1 MLSLCYNILKEREKK
16 AKAKGGFKMTKELL
30 NLNDK
35 QIEKLI
41 SLGAKRWTKYGRD
54 RLYIR
59 DTAKELGLD
68 YDRYNT
74 GNIRYASF
82 NGEKISNSQ
91 CRRMLD
97 QIDGAYINLAT
108 GEIMMGGRE
117 EEAQMFISA
126 LEKIIL

>member
-1 MLSLCYNILKEREKK
+1 MVFNIIKEREIKK
-16 AKAKGGFKMTKELL
+16 AKAKGGFKMTKEVF
-30 NLNDK
+30 NLTDE

-41 SLGAKRWTKYGRD
+41 SLGAKRWTKYDRD

-59 DTAKELGLD
+59 DIAKELGLD

-108 GEIMMGGRE
+108 GEIMIGGRE

>member
-1 MLSLCYNILKEREKK
+1 MGYNIIKEREIKK
-16 AKAKGGFKMTKELL
+16 AKAKGGFKMTKEVF
-30 NLNDK
+30 NLTDE

-41 SLGAKRWTKYGRD
+41 SLGAKRWTKYDRD
-54 RLYIR
+54 I
-59 DTAKELGLD
+59 AKELGLD

-108 GEIMMGGRE
+108 GEIMIGGRE

>member
-1 MLSLCYNILKEREKK
+1 MAKEV
-16 AKAKGGFKMTKELL
+16 F
-30 NLNDK
+30 NLTDE

-41 SLGAKRWTKYGRD
+41 SLGAKRWTKYDRD

-59 DTAKELGLD
+59 DIAKELGLD

-108 GEIMMGGRE
+108 GEIMIGGRE

>member
-1 MLSLCYNILKEREKK
+1 
-16 AKAKGGFKMTKELL
+16 MTKELL

-117 EEAQMFISA
+117 EEAHMFISA